1 MTYRNLPLFI
11 FRGQRSKPEILGLK
25 SRKSRFCSTHCIQPI
40 GWLRKNS
47 TGAFDWNDG
56 EKSRLKK

>member
-11 FRGQRSKPEILGLK
+11 FKVRRSKPEILGLK

-40 GWLRKNS
+40 GRPWKNP
-47 TGAFDWNDG
+47 TGAFDWDDR
-56 EKSRLKK
+56 EKSRLEK